1 MKKEEAEKTNDD
13 LVDHQEDAD
22 PDLVL
27 LTEAGGTVSA
37 AGDGGHLLT
46 FAGHWLT

>member
-1 MKKEEAEKTNDD
+1 MNEKVEKTNDD
-13 LVDHQEDAD
+13 LVDHQKDAD

-27 LTEAGGTVSA
+27 LVEAGGTVSA

-46 FAGHWLT
+46 FEGH